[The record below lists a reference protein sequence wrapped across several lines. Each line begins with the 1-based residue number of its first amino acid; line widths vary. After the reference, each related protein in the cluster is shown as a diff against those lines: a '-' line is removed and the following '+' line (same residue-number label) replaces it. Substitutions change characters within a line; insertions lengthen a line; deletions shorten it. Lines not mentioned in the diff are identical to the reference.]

1 MSSNAHEG
9 ILERM
14 AEAVVQFDEEHV
26 DAICA
31 EALTGEQFGKRLTL
45 IGSVPTVTHLL
56 EGSRE
61 DVVRISRDMI
71 NRGTDMLSP
80 SCGLPQYT
88 SLENVRAVAELA
100 SACQELLGFN
110 ALNVPFDMT
119 VEAEALGCELCGLC
133 SVNEIDIH
141 L

>member
-31 EALTGEQFGKRLTL
+31 EAL
-45 IGSVPTVTHLL
+45 
-56 EGSRE
+56 
-61 DVVRISRDMI
+61 
-71 NRGTDMLSP
+71 
-80 SCGLPQYT
+80 
-88 SLENVRAVAELA
+88 
-100 SACQELLGFN
+100 
-110 ALNVPFDMT
+110 
-119 VEAEALGCELCGLC
+119 GCELCGLC